1 LSPSSRLTCESMS
14 DANFVTRL
22 IAQLRAADL
31 GAVPLF
37 GENARRLADNLE
49 WRIAHPQADPY
60 DIQPTGDDEA
70 DRVAVADFLLK
81 AARPGA
87 HLAPSWT
94 RTFSEA
100 MSWLVRNK
108 HDLSIK
114 AVVVGA
120 NAAFDSSLSL
130 LANQRGIDAAYDALV
145 QPYGPQEEAETSDL
159 KRALDRLRKARLQNR
174 SEGTERE

>member
-1 LSPSSRLTCESMS
+1 MKTPRAGSP
-14 DANFVTRL
+14 DFVSRL
-22 IAQLRAADL
+22 IAQLRGADL
-31 GAVPLF
+31 AAVPLF

-49 WRIAHPQADPY
+49 WRIANPQADGY
-60 DIQPTGDDEA
+60 DIRPTGDDEA
-70 DRVAVADFLLK
+70 DRVAVADFLSK
-81 AARPGA
+81 AARGGA

-100 MSWLVRNK
+100 MSWLVRNR

-120 NAAFDSSLSL
+120 NAAFDSSLAL
-130 LANQRGIDAAYDALV
+130 LANEQGIDAAYDALV
-145 QPYGPQEEAETSDL
+145 QPSEPQEPGETSDL

-174 SEGTERE
+174 GEDTRRE